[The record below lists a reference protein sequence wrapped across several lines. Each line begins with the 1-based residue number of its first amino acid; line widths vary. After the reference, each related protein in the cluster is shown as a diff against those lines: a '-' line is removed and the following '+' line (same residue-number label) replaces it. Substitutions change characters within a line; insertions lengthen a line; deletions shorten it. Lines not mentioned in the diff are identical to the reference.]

1 MKPSRDILLFVDSS
15 TFGGIETHLLQLAS
29 GLAANG
35 LQVKVVFFKD
45 YGPHPL
51 VNALKEQSI
60 PVIFL
65 RWGGI
70 SLLALL
76 TKTRPALL
84 HSHGYKAGILGRL
97 ACSLLKIPS
106 IHTHHAGETC
116 TGKLAV
122 YAAIDR
128 QTAFLNTANLAV
140 SDAIS
145 ARLPVKSTVFNN
157 FVNTQKLSIS
167 QGQKIAFVGR
177 LSEEKGPD
185 RFIALAKKHTH
196 LAFSVY
202 GDGPLRAPLEQQATR
217 NCQFHGRVN
226 MEDHWQDIG
235 FLIICSRYEG
245 LPLVALEAMARGI
258 IVISFAV
265 GDMSKLIT
273 HDING
278 YLMDEG
284 DMDSL
289 HHTLHVATQAQ
300 PATLKYIRQNATL
313 RVQQHYSTQA
323 VLPQYINLYQH
334 ASQNLQVENR
344 RILIVHY
351 GEEWI
356 RGSEVCLL
364 ELVRRLTQ
372 KNWTPIIWCNAKA
385 LADALEPLGV
395 KVIRSRFTL
404 LAGWQAPKFDLW
416 NYGQLTREAT
426 RIITENK
433 INIVHTNNGAPNQ
446 WVIPAAKKIGVPVLC
461 QLHSPYQFRD
471 RISLLLNE
479 ADALVGVSRAVI
491 EPFLAQPDTRS
502 KTQVIHNGIQ
512 LNKDIAP
519 TTITITTATETEKT
533 LKTKLGIS
541 ENATTLIS
549 VGSLIERK
557 GFDLLIHAQVL
568 TGKQV
573 HLIIVGGGPE
583 LSTLQQLSQQLN
595 VSDRVHFLG
604 ERQDVHQLLRAGH
617 TAFVSGA
624 REEAFGL
631 VLAEAGLAQLPVIAP
646 DVGGIPEV
654 LDHGRAGMLVSP
666 NNPEALAQAINQLV
680 ASTALQN
687 QLSQALYQRVLH
699 SFDSLANAQKLCDAY
714 EQLITQYRKTVF
726 HNQAWIELHVL
737 CRVMMSVAHKIFSRM
752 RAQ

>member
-1 MKPSRDILLFVDSS
+1 MKSSRDILLFVDSS

-29 GLAANG
+29 GLVASG
-35 LQVKVVFFKD
+35 QQVKVVFFKD

-51 VNALKEQSI
+51 GDALKEQNI

-65 RWGGI
+65 RWGGF
-70 SLLALL
+70 SLLTLL
-76 TKTRPALL
+76 TQTRPALL

-97 ACSLLKIPS
+97 ACSLLRIPS
-106 IHTHHAGETC
+106 IHTHHAGESC
-116 TGKLAV
+116 TGKLAL
-122 YAAIDR
+122 YAAIDNK
-128 QTAFLNTANLAV
+128 TAFLNTENIAV
-140 SDAIS
+140 SEAIS
-145 ARLPVKSTVFNN
+145 ARLSAKNTVFNN
-157 FVNTQKLSIS
+157 FVDAQNLTIS
-167 QGQKIAFVGR
+167 QGQKVAFVGR

-185 RFIALAKKHTH
+185 RFITLAKKHAH

-202 GDGPLRAPLEQQATR
+202 GDGPLRAPLEQQATP
-217 NCQFHGRVN
+217 NCRFHGRVN
-226 MEDHWQDIG
+226 MDEHWQDIG

-273 HDING
+273 HEIDG
-278 YLMDEG
+278 YLMAEG
-284 DMDSL
+284 DMDEL
-289 HHTLHVATQAQ
+289 AHALDTATQTKEAAIQ
-300 PATLKYIRQNATL
+300 YIRQNAIL

-323 VLPQYINLYQH
+323 VLPQYIDLYQR
-334 ASQNLQVENR
+334 ATQNSLTKNR

-364 ELVRRLTQ
+364 ELVRRLIE
-372 KNWTPIIWCNAKA
+372 NHWTPIVWCNAKT
-385 LADALEPLGV
+385 LADALEPLDV

-426 RIITENK
+426 RIIKENH
-433 INIVHTNNGAPNQ
+433 IDIIHTNNGAPNQ

-471 RISLLLNE
+471 RVSLLLNE

-491 EPFLAQPDTRS
+491 EPFLAQTGTRH
-502 KTQVIHNGIQ
+502 KTRVIHNGIQ
-512 LNKDIAP
+512 LNQGIAP
-519 TTITITTATETEKT
+519 TET
-533 LKTKLGIS
+533 LKRTLGIDA
-541 ENATTLIS
+541 NAITLIS

-557 GFDLLIHAQVL
+557 GFDLLIQAQVL
-568 TGKQV
+568 TNQQI

-583 LSTLQQLSQQLN
+583 LNTLQQLSQQLN

-604 ERQDVHQLLRAGH
+604 ERQDVNQLLRGGH

-631 VLAEAGLAQLPVIAP
+631 VLAEAGLAKLPVIAP
-646 DVGGIPEV
+646 NVGGIPEV
-654 LDHGRAGMLVSP
+654 LDQGRAGILVAP

-680 ASTALQN
+680 ASTALQD
-687 QLSQALYQRVLH
+687 QLANALYQRVLL
-699 SFDSLANAQKLCDAY
+699 SFDSHANAQKLCDTY
-714 EQLITQYRKTVF
+714 EQLIEQQKKNIF
-726 HNQAWIELHVL
+726 HNQAWVELHVL
-737 CRVMMSVAHKIFSRM
+737 CRVIVSVAHKTFSRM
-752 RAQ
+752 RAH